1 MLVQFCRII
10 VIIFVK
16 CAARIIIAPVHIALD
31 FISLD
36 PASERKKNYP
46 DYKNPFFDLLEII
59 HIRGLRGKP
68 LTSRCILTGFAKMSD
83 NIPCLLYL
91 KMIFS
96 DFFIF
101 VSKILLYNTHTHFAR
116 YSLFD
121 FILLTLND
129 NIYINLF

>member
-31 FISLD
+31 FISLK

-46 DYKNPFFDLLEII
+46 DFKNSFLNLLEII

-96 DFFIF
+96 DFLFLSAKSCFITHIHTSH
-101 VSKILLYNTHTHFAR
+101 VTHYSILFY
-116 YSLFD
+116 
-121 FILLTLND
+121 
-129 NIYINLF
+129 

>member
-59 HIRGLRGKP
+59 HVRGLRGKP
-68 LTSRCILTGFAKMSD
+68 LTRRCILTGFAKMSD

-91 KMIFS
+91 KMV
-96 DFFIF
+96 FFLSAKSCFITHIHTSH
-101 VSKILLYNTHTHFAR
+101 VTQYSILFY
-116 YSLFD
+116 
-121 FILLTLND
+121 
-129 NIYINLF
+129 

>member
-16 CAARIIIAPVHIALD
+16 CAARIIIALVHITLN
-31 FISLD
+31 FIFLD

-68 LTSRCILTGFAKMSD
+68 LTRRCILTGFAKMSD

-91 KMIFS
+91 KMA
-96 DFFIF
+96 FFCQQ
-101 VSKILLYNTHTHFAR
+101 
-116 YSLFD
+116 
-121 FILLTLND
+121 
-129 NIYINLF
+129 NLAL

>member
-31 FISLD
+31 FIFLK

-46 DYKNPFFDLLEII
+46 DFKNSFLDLLEII

-68 LTSRCILTGFAKMSD
+68 LTRRCILTGFAKMSD

-96 DFFIF
+96 DFLFLSAKSCFITHIHTSH
-101 VSKILLYNTHTHFAR
+101 VTQYSILFY
-116 YSLFD
+116 
-121 FILLTLND
+121 
-129 NIYINLF
+129 